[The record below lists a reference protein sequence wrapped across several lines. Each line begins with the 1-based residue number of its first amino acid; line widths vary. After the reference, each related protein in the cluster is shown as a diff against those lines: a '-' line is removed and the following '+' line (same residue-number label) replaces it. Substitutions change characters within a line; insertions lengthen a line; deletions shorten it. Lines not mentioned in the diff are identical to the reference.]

1 MQRNMQTDLT
11 ELALLFPRVAKPQDR
26 MAPVGRSH
34 DAGDFARIFERQK
47 AQYHRDDVHKAKAK
61 DARMSR
67 PAPKPQAKAQN
78 IHSDA
83 DEKVRQARDM
93 DGRPED
99 TSAIASGAS
108 AKQESLPDNMAQA
121 STEAQNPADA
131 GQAQLAAGQAG
142 GQGRVASTNS
152 PADSGQ
158 GAANGITGQ
167 PVMAQQAG
175 VASLAGLPGGVVSQ
189 VSGEIAVTGQA
200 PNGQEVQALSGLSS
214 LNGQGSGDLT
224 VLDKKARAGE
234 DLSSLSGGATGLS
247 QAPNG
252 EGEAQAAGNLLAAG
266 NLSGEGKGN
275 TSGAVS
281 NAMNLSVVAETQ
293 VESMSTLPGGKAV
306 EGNPGVGTDGDLT
319 LRMRYAREHLDGR
332 EDSPQPASLSA
343 ISGMQKGQQSSTSGQ
358 QGLPGSLLSSGQ
370 SAGAFTQEA
379 GAGSSTQ
386 GNPEF
391 MTHLLQAGATEGQ
404 DASRAGFEAAKGAH
418 GARPSAETVLPQIV
432 QRAQM
437 ILRDGSSEMRMQLVP
452 EHFGKLEMKIV
463 VHDGMVTARFMVENA
478 QIKSMIEGNLSQL
491 KQSLESM
498 GFHIDSFAVGVGAG
512 QQEAFGSPW
521 SGSGRSSSAEGGL
534 RNGRLR
540 RGVDYDDAAPVASVA
555 GETGVLRSNPYHLV
569 DARM

>member
-1 MQRNMQTDLT
+1 MQKNMQTDLT
-11 ELALLFPRVAKPQDR
+11 ELTFLFPRVAKPQDR

-34 DAGDFARIFERQK
+34 DVGDFARIFERQK
-47 AQYHRDDVHKAKAK
+47 VQYHRDDVHKVKAK
-61 DARMSR
+61 DARTSR
-67 PAPKPQAKAQN
+67 PAPKPQAEAQN
-78 IHSDA
+78 IHADA
-83 DEKVRQARDM
+83 DEKVRQARNR
-93 DGRPED
+93 DGSPED
-99 TSAIASGAS
+99 TSAMASGAS
-108 AKQESLPDNMAQA
+108 AKREPLPDNMAQA

-167 PVMAQQAG
+167 PVIAQQAG
-175 VASLAGLPGGVVSQ
+175 VASLADLPGGVVSQ
-189 VSGEIAVTGQA
+189 VSGEIALTGQA
-200 PNGQEVQALSGLSS
+200 T
-214 LNGQGSGDLT
+214 NGQGSGDLT

-234 DLSSLSGGATGLS
+234 NLSSLSGGATGLS

-252 EGEAQAAGNLLAAG
+252 EGEAQAAGNLPSVG

-275 TSGAVS
+275 TKGAVS
-281 NAMNLSVVAETQ
+281 NAMNLSVAAETQ

-306 EGNPGVGTDGDLT
+306 GGNPGVGTDGDLT
-319 LRMRYAREHLDGR
+319 LRIRYAREHLDGR
-332 EDSPQPASLSA
+332 EDSSQPGSLLA

-358 QGLPGSLLSSGQ
+358 GLPGSLLSSGQ
-370 SAGAFTQEA
+370 SADAFTQET

-391 MTHLLQAGATEGQ
+391 MTHLLQAGATESQ
-404 DASRAGFEAAKGAH
+404 DASRAGFEAVKGAH
-418 GARPSAETVLPQIV
+418 GARPSTETVLPQIV
-432 QRAQM
+432 QKAQV

-452 EHFGKLEMKIV
+452 EHLGKLEMKIV

-478 QIKSMIEGNLSQL
+478 QVKSMIEGNLSQL

-498 GFHIDSFAVGVGAG
+498 GFHIDNFAVGVGAG

-521 SGSGRSSSAEGGL
+521 SGSGRSSSAGGGL

-540 RGVDYDDAAPVASVA
+540 RAMDYDDAAPVAPVA
-555 GETGVLRSNPYHLV
+555 GVTGVLRSNPYHLV